1 MAHEVPGTELN
12 INTTSNDQSAEVG
25 NAGGVASA
33 GTMQAPVGTASV
45 SRKRQGSPLEAENP
59 WVIDIIREATSKQI
73 HEELKASFLR
83 GEPDMSAATV
93 FFAEVNQKIQKAND
107 EHGAE
112 RDRGTIPGDAY
123 EKLYADFKTALEK
136 AKLER
141 NEEAA
146 LYVVQETHSK
156 FAKFNQEHH
165 LPEEWNIN
173 PDAFKHDSM
182 PEVAPKPEPQDN
194 DSLFS
199 GSLPDYTGSETDI
212 PDNVSTLE
220 ELEREARYNQSLSA
234 GEVLYWWKRGVGTQ
248 TFVQYGQGSSKTYRI
263 RAGSY
268 EVYDP
273 ESVPR
278 ILSSGALSGDPSS
291 VSCRGKQKIQY
302 RNEKGRIEEAWAYT
316 RDQVRGIVGVGWKVD
331 DDDEEGIEPLDLLVP
346 EPYATYPHTRILVL
360 WVDGAVTLE
369 DRAFIRRITK
379 GSYLNVARIIYH
391 KALRQ
396 EIHYRKAE
404 RLPYE
409 HLLDRM
415 PTRAKEKQDIELGD
429 EEYEQD
435 GEELNSVEEV
445 QPEYRGSVQASTI
458 RSASTRP
465 PSNHGRSRTSE
476 VRFVEPALEPRRP
489 TSERGTARPS
499 PNRVPHKSV
508 DIEDPRDAKIR
519 WLEEQL
525 EMSLNRNHQ
534 SSYDSSSRWRRYNRY
549 DGRQSEVSEYTPEPR
564 RRRRA
569 VHRERVWDN
578 WTGSWVTARRVY

>member
-1 MAHEVPGTELN
+1 MHYLAYIRERDVDEVIGIQGHEYGSIKSHASTQGIQWRIASNPQPMAHEVPGTELN

-33 GTMQAPVGTASV
+33 GTVQAPVGTASV

-199 GSLPDYTGSETDI
+199 GSLPDYTGSERY
-212 PDNVSTLE
+212 SRQ
-220 ELEREARYNQSLSA
+220 REHP
-234 GEVLYWWKRGVGTQ
+234 RGVG
-248 TFVQYGQGSSKTYRI
+248 K
-263 RAGSY
+263 
-268 EVYDP
+268 
-273 ESVPR
+273 
-278 ILSSGALSGDPSS
+278 
-291 VSCRGKQKIQY
+291 RGK
-302 RNEKGRIEEAWAYT
+302 
-316 RDQVRGIVGVGWKVD
+316 VRGIVGVGWKVD

-346 EPYATYPHTRILVL
+346 KPYATYPHTRILVL

-396 EIHYRKAE
+396 EIRYRKAE